1 MAWPVVFGSPLIVP
15 LTSAVPARPTTAWRS
30 TCRCLRRP
38 RRFDRPGPETKAAP
52 RTRLRTPLSPESR
65 RRGTP
70 AGPASIGAVFAAP
83 RGYPVRRKTRSR
95 ASRQTTSC
103 RSCGRVSQSDMVRVT
118 SETLD
123 SRFAQNLPP
132 ETNFL
137 THERPGGD
145 SFGDSSCRLE
155 VLRFLRSSMSSG
167 HSRSLIVKVQSRS
180 AGASS
185 ALSSRCCSCM
195 RTSWSRQ
202 LA

>member
-1 MAWPVVFGSPLIVP
+1 MWCTLRRRSLLMRDSPGRVP
-15 LTSAVPARPTTAWRS
+15 EADRDRRRAAGDDRLCIGPD
-30 TCRCLRRP
+30 RRP
-38 RRFDRPGPETKAAP
+38 RRVDRPGPDHGGAGGRCSERAVARIETARNAP
-52 RTRLRTPLSPESR
+52 
-65 RRGTP
+65 
-70 AGPASIGAVFAAP
+70 I
-83 RGYPVRRKTRSR
+83 
-95 ASRQTTSC
+95 SC
-103 RSCGRVSQSDMVRVT
+103 RSYGRVSQSDTVRVR
-118 SETLD
+118 SETWD
-123 SRFAQNLPP
+123 ARFAENLPP

-137 THERPGGD
+137 THERPGGA

-167 HSRSLIVKVQSRS
+167 HSRSQIVKVQSRS